1 MADNNDDQYL
11 DELLN
16 SLRSSNSDGNED
28 LDNLD
33 SESDKSRQADNADDE
48 VVDNGGNTEQDDFLN
63 DIFSDN
69 HNDGDNQDGNANQ
82 DGSDDIFAL
91 EENGN
96 EEPHESENSMDEE
109 NVTSQNDSSDND
121 SLMDLF
127 NQINGGDNSGSNDS
141 SDEEENNKSNDNAAD
156 DILTLPDDNENEAA
170 SNTYSGE
177 AEEKADTQNEG
188 SATDNSGQ
196 QDVKPSREEKAE
208 AEKSARAEKAEAARE
223 AKEAKL
229 AAAKAAKEAKAEEK
243 ARKKAEKKA
252 KKEQLKAEKAAGK
265 NKQDGEDDST
275 GDIAQDN
282 VALIDELY
290 NDSNAFNE
298 SSEENADNHDLDEE
312 PEAPK
317 KKKEKK
323 KKEPKPKKPKKEK
336 VKKEKKA
343 PQPSELIKVTKGNY
357 IGMLITI
364 IVIVGIVY
372 FGTSFVSY
380 GIKVS
385 QAKEFFTNG
394 KYDQAFDSIS
404 GVELRDSDKNTYY
417 AIRTVASV
425 YVDYCSYIS
434 YNKIGMKLEALDSLI
449 KGLTHYNE
457 YYSDAEKYEVID
469 QYDAVKNQILTELS
483 NYGIS
488 EEDAIYYGSLENE
501 LQYREILM
509 DIGGMTE

>member
-33 SESDKSRQADNADDE
+33 SEGDRSRQSDAADDE
-48 VVDNGGNTEQDDFLN
+48 VIENGSNTEQDDFLN
-63 DIFSDN
+63 DIFSDTN
-69 HNDGDNQDGNANQ
+69 NDNANQESNANQ

-96 EEPHESENSMDEE
+96 EEPHDSENSMDEE
-109 NVTSQNDSSDND
+109 NVTSKDDNSDND
-121 SLMDLF
+121 SLMELF
-127 NQINGGDNSGSNDS
+127 NQINGGDNSGSSDS
-141 SDEEENNKSNDNAAD
+141 PEEESNKRNDNAAD
-156 DILTLPDDNENEAA
+156 DILTLTDDNEDEAA

-177 AEEKADTQNEG
+177 AEERADTQNKG
-188 SATDNSGQ
+188 SVTDNSGQ
-196 QDVKPSREEKAE
+196 QDVKPSGEEKAE
-208 AEKSARAEKAEAARE
+208 AERSARAEKAEAAKE

-265 NKQDGEDDST
+265 NKQDSEDDST

-298 SSEENADNHDLDEE
+298 ASEENADNHDLDEE

-404 GVELRDSDKNTYY
+404 GVELRASDKNTYY

-457 YYSDAEKYEVID
+457 YYSDAEKYEVLD
-469 QYDAVKNQILTELS
+469 QYNAVKAQILSELS
-483 NYGIS
+483 KYGIS

>member
-1 MADNNDDQYL
+1 
-11 DELLN
+11 
-16 SLRSSNSDGNED
+16 
-28 LDNLD
+28 
-33 SESDKSRQADNADDE
+33 
-48 VVDNGGNTEQDDFLN
+48 
-63 DIFSDN
+63 
-69 HNDGDNQDGNANQ
+69 
-82 DGSDDIFAL
+82 
-91 EENGN
+91 
-96 EEPHESENSMDEE
+96 MDEE
-109 NVTSQNDSSDND
+109 NVTSQNTSQNDNNDND

-127 NQINGGDNSGSNDS
+127 NQINGGDNSGSSDS
-141 SDEEENNKSNDNAAD
+141 SGEEPDKRSDNAAD
-156 DILTLPDDNENEAA
+156 DILTLTDDNEDGAA
-170 SNTYSGE
+170 ANTYAGE
-177 AEEKADTQNEG
+177 EEERPDTLNNG

-196 QDVKPSREEKAE
+196 QDVKPSGEEKAE
-208 AEKSARAEKAEAARE
+208 AQRSARAKKAEAAR
-223 AKEAKL
+223 EAKL

-275 GDIAQDN
+275 DGIVQDN
-282 VALIDELY
+282 VSLIDELY
-290 NDSNAFNE
+290 NDSDAFDK
-298 SSEENADNHDLDEE
+298 SSDENADTPDLDEE

-372 FGTSFVSY
+372 FGTRFVSY

-404 GVELRDSDKNTYY
+404 GVELRASDKNTYY

-425 YVDYCSYIS
+425 YVDYCSYMS

-457 YYSDAEKYEVID
+457 YYSDAEKYEVLD
-469 QYDAVKNQILTELS
+469 QYDAVKAQILSELS
-483 NYGIS
+483 RYGIS